1 MGTLNVR
8 SGRLQ
13 LDFRYR
19 GVRCREQTNLSDT
32 DRNRRRLSKLLQKI
46 DAEIVLGTFDYARYF
61 PGSPRAKGFDDHDRR
76 LIHAES
82 RTPRLDR
89 FAESWLDENE
99 VRWRSSYFSTVQG
112 TVNKYLVPQFGE
124 QHLDQIARGD
134 ILEFRAELR
143 KRRLKTGRT
152 LSADRVNHII
162 SPLRMMLDEA
172 ALRYDFI
179 SPMQGIKGLPVGRTE
194 VEPFTLNEVNSI
206 VSTVRSDFSNYYTV
220 RFFTGMRTGE
230 IDGLQWHYVD
240 FDRREILIR
249 QALVDGELGPAKTDG
264 SQREILMSAP
274 VMDALKAQQ
283 EATGSREF
291 VFCNQAGNP
300 HCHRNVTKRVWYPVL
315 RYLDLRKRR
324 PYQTRHTT
332 ATLWLASGEN
342 PEWVARQ
349 LGHTTTEMLFR
360 RYSRFIPNVTRRD
373 GTAFQRLLD
382 NTLSQ
387 SNEEENETSNT

>member
-1 MGTLNVR
+1 VGTINVR
-8 SGRLQ
+8 SGHLQ

-19 GVRCREQTNLSDT
+19 GVRCREQTKLTDT
-32 DRNRRRLSKLLQKI
+32 DRNRRRLTKLLQKI
-46 DAEIVLGTFDYARYF
+46 DAEITLGTFDYGRYF
-61 PGSPRAKGFDDHDRR
+61 PNSPRAANFRNHDQR
-76 LIHAES
+76 LLELQS
-82 RTPRLDR
+82 RTPCFDM
-89 FAESWLDENE
+89 FAESWLDENQI
-99 VRWRSSYFSTVQG
+99 RWRSSYYSTISG
-112 TVNKYLVPQFGE
+112 TVDKYLVPRFGD
-124 QHLDQIARGD
+124 QHLESITRAE

-143 KRRLKTGRT
+143 KRRIKNGRT

-179 SPMQGIKGLPVGRTE
+179 SPMQGIKGLPVGRTD
-194 VEPFTLNEVNSI
+194 VEPFTLDEVNTI
-206 VSTVRSDFSNYYTV
+206 IATVRPDFRNYYTT

-249 QALVDGELGPAKTDG
+249 QALVNAELGPVKTDG
-264 SQREILMSAP
+264 SQREILMSQP
-274 VMDALKAQQ
+274 VLKALKDQYDVS
-283 EATGSREF
+283 GDREF

-300 HCHRNVTKRVWYPVL
+300 HCHRNVTKRVWYPIL
-315 RYLDLRKRR
+315 RHLGLRKRR
-324 PYQTRHTT
+324 PYQSRHTA

-360 RYSRFIPNVTRRD
+360 RYSRFIPNLTRTD
-373 GTAFQRLLD
+373 GSAFQRLLD
-382 NTLSQ
+382 NSLPKT
-387 SNEEENETSNT
+387 NEDNNG

>member
-1 MGTLNVR
+1 VGTINVR
-8 SGRLQ
+8 SGHLQ

-19 GVRCREQTNLSDT
+19 GVRCREQTKLTDT
-32 DRNRRRLSKLLQKI
+32 DRNRRRLTKLLQKI
-46 DAEIVLGTFDYARYF
+46 DAEITLGTFDYGRYF
-61 PGSPRAKGFDDHDRR
+61 PNSPRAANFRNHDQR
-76 LIHAES
+76 LLELQS
-82 RTPRLDR
+82 RTPCFDM
-89 FAESWLDENE
+89 FAESWLDENQI
-99 VRWRSSYFSTVQG
+99 RWRSSYYSTISG
-112 TVNKYLVPQFGE
+112 TVDKYLVPRFGD
-124 QHLDQIARGD
+124 QHLESITRAE

-143 KRRLKTGRT
+143 KRRIKNGRT

-179 SPMQGIKGLPVGRTE
+179 SPMQGIKGLPVGRTD
-194 VEPFTLNEVNSI
+194 VEPFTLDEVNTI
-206 VSTVRSDFSNYYTV
+206 IATVRPDFRNYYTT

-249 QALVDGELGPAKTDG
+249 QALVNAELGPVKTDG
-264 SQREILMSAP
+264 SQREILMSQP
-274 VMDALKAQQ
+274 VLKALKDQYDVS
-283 EATGSREF
+283 GDREF

-300 HCHRNVTKRVWYPVL
+300 HCHRNVTKRVWYPIL
-315 RYLDLRKRR
+315 RHLGLRKRR
-324 PYQTRHTT
+324 PYQSRHTA

-360 RYSRFIPNVTRRD
+360 RYSRFIPNLTRTD
-373 GTAFQRLLD
+373 GSAFQRLLD
-382 NTLSQ
+382 KSLSKT
-387 SNEEENETSNT
+387 NEDNNG